1 MQPKIEGD
9 VTRLQLTGLWRHGD
23 FLKLWSG
30 QSISVF
36 GSLVGGFALQLV
48 AILVLNANAFQ
59 VALLGAAR
67 LAPGLLVGAVAG
79 VWVDRLQRRPI
90 MIAADL
96 GRTIL
101 LSSIPLA
108 AVLGVLRIEQL
119 YAVALLV
126 SVLTVFFDVAY
137 QAYLPSLVDRDDLV
151 EGNSKLQ
158 ASSSIAEVAG
168 FSLAGVLVQA
178 LTAPIAVLVDALTFL
193 VSAVSLAAIRSPESV
208 LTTQRERQGTWKEI
222 EEGVQLAL
230 RSATVRAVA
239 GAVAT
244 RSFFGGVVGAL
255 FMLFLTRELVIDP
268 AVMGVIFG
276 LGGISS
282 FLGAL
287 VAERIT
293 KRWDLGPTLL
303 GTVLVSGGA
312 TFFIPLA
319 GGPYPLVL
327 LCLSAQQLIGDWAAT
342 VHDIDRVSLLQAIT
356 PGPLQG
362 RMHASMRLVEWGG
375 NLAGLLLGGVVGDT
389 IGLRPTLLLAA
400 TGLTLSALW
409 LYLSPVRELRGQ
421 LAPLSE
427 ARTAEA

>member
-1 MQPKIEGD
+1 M
-9 VTRLQLTGLWRHGD
+9 TRFQLTGLWRHDD

-30 QSISVF
+30 QTISVF

-67 LAPGLLVGAVAG
+67 LVPGLLVGALAG
-79 VWVDRLQRRPI
+79 VWVDRLRRRPI

-101 LSSIPLA
+101 LGSIPLA
-108 AVLGVLRIEQL
+108 AILGVLRIEQL
-119 YAVALLV
+119 YVVALLV

-168 FSLAGVLVQA
+168 FGLAGVLVEA
-178 LTAPIAVLVDALTFL
+178 LTAPIAILVDALSFL
-193 VSAVSLAAIRSPESV
+193 VSAVSLAAIRSPEPA
-208 LTTQRERQGTWKEI
+208 LTIQRERQGTWREI
-222 EEGVQLAL
+222 EEGLRIVL
-230 RSATVRAVA
+230 RSATVRAIA
-239 GAVAT
+239 GTVAT
-244 RSFFGGVVGAL
+244 RNFFGGFVGAL
-255 FMLFLTRELVIDP
+255 IVLFLTRDLLVDP
-268 AVMGVIFG
+268 AVMGVVFG

-287 VAERIT
+287 VAERVT
-293 KRWDLGPTLL
+293 KGWDLGPTLL
-303 GTVLVSGGA
+303 GTVLISGGA

-319 GGPYPLVL
+319 GGPFPLVL
-327 LCLSAQQLIGDWAAT
+327 FCLGAQQLLGDWAAT

-356 PGPLQG
+356 PGLLQG
-362 RMHASMRLVEWGG
+362 RMHASMRLVEWGA
-375 NLAGLLLGGVVGDT
+375 NLAGLLLGGALGDA

-409 LYLSPVRELRGQ
+409 LYFSPVRGLRGQ

-427 ARTAEA
+427 AWSAEA